1 MSEVVTPPKT
11 GLSPRKTGPL
21 PPPPLRCPQC
31 KSPIAPGDRF
41 CHVCGVDLAFATL
54 LAEREVLSGIPA
66 APNEPY
72 VADAHLPRLG
82 EYLLRNGTITQAQL
96 EQALHQQAQQA
107 RHGRQ
112 QTIGQTLLELGAVS
126 RKTLDQA
133 LVQQIQELQNALLD
147 SNRELERRVAERTA
161 ELRRA
166 LERMA
171 ELNQLKANFVSNVSH
186 ELRTPLAQI
195 KGYAS
200 LLADNSLGAVTG
212 EQSNALAVVLK
223 ASDRLQQL
231 VDDLIQYAASARGE
245 MTLNLA
251 QVFLQRTVSEALAAS
266 IAKAAKGQ
274 VELHSQVPGSL
285 PPVMADEEKLRW
297 VIFQLMDN
305 AIKFTPQGGH
315 VIVSAQSDGHKVR
328 VTVADT
334 GIGIPAE
341 RLAELF
347 EPFHQLDGSSTRR
360 YGGTGLGLALVKRIV
375 EAHDGEVSVDSAV
388 DQGST
393 FAIDLPQVKPS

>member
-1 MSEVVTPPKT
+1 MSEAIMLP
-11 GLSPRKTGPL
+11 KTGPL
-21 PPPPLRCPQC
+21 PPSLRCPQC
-31 KSPIAPGDRF
+31 QAPVAPGDRF

-54 LAEREVLSGIPA
+54 LAERQVLSGIPA
-66 APNEPY
+66 GPGEPY

-82 EYLLRNGTITQAQL
+82 EYLLRNGTITQEQL
-96 EQALHQQAQQA
+96 DQALGRQADRIRA
-107 RHGRQ
+107 GRQ
-112 QTIGQTLLELGAVS
+112 QTIGQALIELGAVS
-126 RKTLDQA
+126 RETLDRA
-133 LVQQIQELQNALLD
+133 LVQQIQELQTALLD

-166 LERMA
+166 LERMT
-171 ELNQLKANFVSNVSH
+171 ELNQLKANIVSNVSH

-200 LLADNSLGAVTG
+200 LLSDFSLGQVNA
-212 EQSNALAVVLK
+212 EQANALAVVLK

-245 MTLNLA
+245 MTLNVG

-266 IAKAAKGQ
+266 AAKAAKGQ
-274 VELHSQVPGSL
+274 VVVHSQVSGSL
-285 PPVMADEEKLRW
+285 PPVEADEEKIRW
-297 VIFQLMDN
+297 VIFQLLDN
-305 AIKFTPQGGH
+305 AIKFTPTGGQ
-315 VIVSAQSDGHKVR
+315 VTVSARGDDQR
-328 VTVADT
+328 VQVAVADT

-341 RLAELF
+341 RLPELF

-375 EAHDGEVSVDSAV
+375 EAHEGSVSVASTV
-388 DQGST
+388 GQGST
-393 FAIDLPQVKPS
+393 FAFDLPARLSA

>member
-1 MSEVVTPPKT
+1 MAEPSAAPHRAAAP
-11 GLSPRKTGPL
+11 GPS
-21 PPPPLRCPQC
+21 LRCPQC
-31 KSPIAPGDRF
+31 HSPVTPGDRF

-54 LAEREVLSGIPA
+54 LAEREVISAIPA
-66 APNEPY
+66 EPGAPY

-82 EYLLRNGTITQAQL
+82 EYLLRNGTISQGQL
-96 EQALHQQAQQA
+96 DQALKHQTEHARNGQAL
-107 RHGRQ
+107 
-112 QTIGQTLLELGAVS
+112 TIGQTLIELGAVS
-126 RKTLDQA
+126 RETLDRA
-133 LVQQIQELQNALLD
+133 LVQQIQELQTALQD

-166 LERMA
+166 LARLT
-171 ELNQLKANFVSNVSH
+171 ELNQLKANFVSNASH

-200 LLADNSLGAVTG
+200 LLADNSLGPVTG

-245 MTLNLA
+245 MALNITP
-251 QVFLQRTVSEALAAS
+251 VFLQRSVNEALAAS
-266 IAKAAKGQ
+266 NPKAAKSQ
-274 VELHSQVPGSL
+274 VKLVNQVPGSL
-285 PPVMADEEKLRW
+285 PPVPADEEKIRW
-297 VIFQLMDN
+297 VLFQLLDN
-305 AIKFTPQGGH
+305 AIKFTPAGEVCVGAQAAGGR
-315 VIVSAQSDGHKVR
+315 VR

-334 GIGIPAE
+334 GIGIPAD
-341 RLAELF
+341 RLLELF

-375 EAHDGEVSVDSAV
+375 EAHSGTVEVASEVG
-388 DQGST
+388 QGST
-393 FAIDLPQVKPS
+393 FTIDLPLTTPG

>member
-1 MSEVVTPPKT
+1 MSEAVAQP
-11 GLSPRKTGPL
+11 KTGPL
-21 PPPPLRCPQC
+21 PPSLRCPQC
-31 KSPIAPGDRF
+31 QAPVAPGDRF

-66 APNEPY
+66 EPGEPY

-82 EYLLRNGTITQAQL
+82 EYLLRNGKITQAQL
-96 EQALHQQAQQA
+96 EEALRRQAEVI
-107 RHGRQ
+107 RRGRQ
-112 QTIGQTLLELGAVS
+112 QTIGQTLIEVGAVS
-126 RKTLDQA
+126 RETLDRA
-133 LVQQIQELQNALLD
+133 LVQQIQELQNALTD

-166 LERMA
+166 LERMT

-200 LLADNSLGAVTG
+200 LLADNSLGHISA
-212 EQSNALAVVLK
+212 EQANALAVVVK

-245 MTLNLA
+245 MTLNA
-251 QVFLQRTVSEALAAS
+251 GNVFLQRAISEALAAS
-266 IAKAAKGQ
+266 TAKAAKGQ
-274 VELHSQVPGSL
+274 VAINSQVPGSL
-285 PPVMADEEKLRW
+285 PPISADEEKIRW
-297 VIFQLMDN
+297 VFFQLLDN
-305 AIKFTPQGGH
+305 AIKFTPSGGQ
-315 VIVSAQSDGHKVR
+315 VSVTAESDGQRVR

-334 GIGIPAE
+334 GIGIPPE
-341 RLAELF
+341 RLPELF

-375 EAHDGEVSVDSAV
+375 DAHEGEVQVSSLPG
-388 DQGST
+388 QGSA
-393 FAIDLPQVKPS
+393 FAVNLPLRKAL